1 MGFSN
6 WQTLKPHALRAP
18 FITFLANDNSMSTQE
33 TMGAARHRSVG
44 ASTPYQK
51 RSLES
56 EDNRLKAVLGKRT
69 INDDDY
75 DFEELKSGD
84 SKKIK
89 LQDSLEDQILSKS
102 DDKSDEDYVILSG
115 RNDKKSRAR
124 KDNEKSR
131 CLQKAHLL
139 SKLWMV

>member
-69 INDDDY
+69 INNDDD
-75 DFEELKSGD
+75 DFEEPKSN
-84 SKKIK
+84 SKKLSWK
-89 LQDSLEDQILSKS
+89 ILWKN
-102 DDKSDEDYVILSG
+102 KFCQNAKMRVTRTTLF
-115 RNDKKSRAR
+115 
-124 KDNEKSR
+124 
-131 CLQKAHLL
+131 
-139 SKLWMV
+139 